1 MKPAA
6 AVKQNLLTFHE
17 QFKVE
22 NNCNAYCATSRLTV
36 SAEQKE
42 QGITTN
48 TGLWKD
54 LQQGSLNT
62 AVLSAHLRLRNF
74 FAGACRYVIICI
86 SQ

>member
-36 SAEQKE
+36 SAEQNE
-42 QGITTN
+42 QGIATN
-48 TGLWKD
+48 TGHWKT
-54 LQQGSLNT
+54 LEQGSPHF
-62 AVLSAHLRLRNF
+62 AVDS
-74 FAGACRYVIICI
+74 
-86 SQ
+86 S

>member
-1 MKPAA
+1 MKQPAA

-42 QGITTN
+42 QDIATN
-48 TGLWKD
+48 TEYWKA
-54 LQQGSLNT
+54 LEQGSPNY
-62 AVLSAHLRLRNF
+62 AVRNARLTFQNF
-74 FAGACRYVIICI
+74 FAGA
-86 SQ
+86 